1 MKLVKLVSAAA
12 VAALI
17 ASPAAAGEIHR
28 GQFHSYL
35 LNTTLNTGV
44 LTRNANLLNAQG
56 QFGGVSQVWSAWHAR
71 GASAGDRGTAST
83 TEGATFT
90 LKGSVTKDCAFY
102 SGTGNHTLDFG
113 TIGIYAND
121 TAGPALALDMVD
133 DAEVTIY
140 TNLAGCNAA
149 NEVKLAKND
158 IRGLVNNSS
167 DGYDTN
173 VFQANLE
180 YTVDATYTAGP
191 RGQAVAASSQTL
203 SVAANADQ
211 ASRQHGAWK
220 SPMAIAVKIPV
231 PSKSLLAG
239 NYEGNLTVQIQ
250 AF

>member
-1 MKLVKLVSAAA
+1 MKLVKLLSAAA

-28 GQFHSYL
+28 GQFHSL
-35 LNTTLNTGV
+35 FLNTTINTGL
-44 LTRNANLLNAQG
+44 LTRDANLLNAQG
-56 QFGGVSQVWSAWHAR
+56 QFGPVSQVWSAWHAR
-71 GASAGDRGTAST
+71 GSSSGNNGTASLT
-83 TEGATFT
+83 DGATFT
-90 LKGSVTKDCAFY
+90 LKGNVTKDCAFY
-102 SGTGNHTLDFG
+102 SGTGNQTLDFG

-121 TAGPALALDMVD
+121 TAGPALAFDMVD
-133 DAEVTIY
+133 DAQVTIY
-140 TNLAGCNAA
+140 TNLAGCNSA
-149 NEVKLAKND
+149 NEVKLSKND
-158 IRGLVNNSS
+158 VRGLVNNSH

-191 RGQAVAASSQTL
+191 RGQAIAASSQTL
-203 SVAANADQ
+203 SIAANGDQ
-211 ASRQHGAWK
+211 AARQHGAWK

-231 PSKSLLAG
+231 PSKSLVAG